1 MTFLYLVELSG
12 LNSSYKASRSIPG
25 HRKYS
30 VCVSVGGGGG
40 VVIVIVMVIGKPVL
54 EYTHLC

>member
-12 LNSSYKASRSIPG
+12 LNSSYKASRSVPG

-30 VCVSVGGGGG
+30 VCVSGGGGG
-40 VVIVIVMVIGKPVL
+40 GVIVIVMVIGKPVL

>member
-12 LNSSYKASRSIPG
+12 LNSSYKASRSVPG

-30 VCVSVGGGGG
+30 VCVSGGG
-40 VVIVIVMVIGKPVL
+40 VIVIVMVIGKPVL